1 MSEQTYFLMHRDDIA
16 ATVTIDDLTGTMLK
30 VSPKNQTELIPLR
43 YIGKTIKALKQ
54 ERT

>member
-30 VSPKNQTELIPLR
+30 VSPKNQTELIPLGGCKSPDELR
-43 YIGKTIKALKQ
+43 IW
-54 ERT
+54 